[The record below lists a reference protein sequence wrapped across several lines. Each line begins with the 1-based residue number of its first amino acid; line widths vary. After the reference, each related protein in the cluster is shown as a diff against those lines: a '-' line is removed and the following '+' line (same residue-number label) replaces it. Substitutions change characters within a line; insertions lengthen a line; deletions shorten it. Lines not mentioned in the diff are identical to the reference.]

1 MKTKVRSGVGSHV
14 CQARFPLQRGIADH
28 SGPALVL
35 ANLVKITLWNNRN
48 TPGTATQAGE
58 EEKKEPFRRIPQF
71 WLTRGRGGGGG

>member
-35 ANLVKITLWNNRN
+35 ANLVKITLWDVGDA
-48 TPGTATQAGE
+48 PGE
-58 EEKKEPFRRIPQF
+58 EEEKEPFRRIPQF